1 MRWGNKHKAARG
13 RCETRR
19 DEEEA
24 LVLEA
29 TDLDWKAI
37 EARSGAGPRSGS
49 LDLGKTLPESSVEVT
64 WWVVPLQL
72 SLSLVEF
79 GNSIG

>member
-1 MRWGNKHKAARG
+1 M
-13 RCETRR
+13 
-19 DEEEA
+19 
-24 LVLEA
+24 VLEA

-64 WWVVPLQL
+64 WLARSVAVV
-72 SLSLVEF
+72 VVV
-79 GNSIG
+79 GNNIG